1 MFFIIGILIVFGMV
15 FGGFA
20 LAGGKFSL
28 ILKAVPTELMMI
40 LGGGVGAFVAGN
52 TGSIIGDAMKG
63 FVKVLKGPKWKA
75 EDYKDMLCLMF
86 LLVKTIRSKGV
97 VAIEAHIENPEE
109 SKIFQQFPN
118 VAADHHVVEFICD
131 YIRMLT
137 MNFDDPMQMEDA
149 MNADLDK
156 HHAEE
161 HVGAH
166 IWTGLADGLP
176 AIGIVAAV
184 LGIVKTM
191 SAIAEPVEVLGSYIG
206 SALVG
211 TFLGIFLA
219 YLIVTPIVTRLG
231 QIMDEEGRFIAL
243 AKHVLVSHLQGNAP
257 QISVEIGRRNVPSRM
272 MPSFLELEEAIA
284 ELPPDVG

>member
-1 MFFIIGILIVFGMV
+1 MFFFIGILIVFGMV
-15 FGGFA
+15 FGGFS

-63 FVKVLKGPKWKA
+63 FVKVIKGPKWTA
-75 EDYKDMLCLMF
+75 DDHKDLLCLMF
-86 LLVKTIRSKGV
+86 LLVKTIKSKGV
-97 VAIEAHIENPEE
+97 VAIEAHIENPDE

-191 SAIAEPVEVLGSYIG
+191 SAIAEPVEVLGAYIG

-219 YLIVTPIVTRLG
+219 YLVVTPIVTRLG
-231 QIMDEEGRFIAL
+231 QIMEEEGRFIAL
-243 AKHVLVSHLQGNAP
+243 VKYVLVSHLQGNAP
-257 QISVEIGRRNVPSRM
+257 QISVEIGRRNVPTRL